1 VVTPLLTPLEKHYT
15 VTQAAGADL
24 AYGGDLHSGKGAVI
38 RLFILNLNPG
48 YDHWVVLDEPPELPH
63 ILRGESVVHQINGKG
78 LNIARVL
85 SMLSDTEYICMNIL
99 GGAIGRLIAAEAAE
113 LGIPTADVWIAGE
126 TRMNISVVHQY
137 EGRNDVQVVNESGP
151 RMTPEEVAELKRL
164 FAETLR
170 PDDLVVVSGSVVPGF
185 TPDDLRELAA
195 HVASVG
201 ASLAIDI
208 AGQWLEA
215 LVQDRPSVLKVNH
228 DELRLAFSIDPEKR
242 GDLLRFRQRYGID
255 ELIIT
260 YGARG
265 AVAFTDGAALRAVPP
280 DIQANFAVGS
290 GDSFFAGY
298 LHARKAGALLADAMR
313 NASACGVANAS
324 KYGAALITREE
335 YEGFIDQIRIEE
347 VQDEQ
352 LFGD

>member
-1 VVTPLLTPLEKHYT
+1 LLTPLEKHYT
-15 VTQAAGADL
+15 VIRAAAAYL
-24 AYGGDLHSGKGAVI
+24 ALGGDLHSGKGAVI

-85 SMLSDTEYICMNIL
+85 SMLGDTEYICMNVL

-113 LGIPTADVWIAGE
+113 LGIPTANVWIAGE

-137 EGRNDVQVVNESGP
+137 QGRNDVEVVNESGP
-151 RMTPEEVAELKRL
+151 RMTPEEVAVLKRT
-164 FAETLR
+164 FVETLR
-170 PDDLVVVSGSVVPGF
+170 RNDLVVVSGSVVPGF

-195 HVASVG
+195 ESERAG

-208 AGQWLEA
+208 AGEWLEA

-228 DELRLAFSIDPEKR
+228 DELRLAFDIDPEKR
-242 GDLLRFRQRYGID
+242 GDLVRFRQRYGID

-265 AVAFTDGAALRAVPP
+265 AVAFTDETTLRAVPP
-280 DIQANFAVGS
+280 NIEANFAVGS

-298 LHARKAGALLADAMR
+298 LYSRKAGAPLGDAMR
-313 NASACGVANAS
+313 TASACGVANAT

-335 YEGFIDQIRIEE
+335 YESFIYQIRIEE